1 MKANGIRRRM
11 SGLAELGALVMAL
24 ASHAAGAAT
33 SGAVA
38 TDRAAGAMPAKTN
51 LVELHASAGKLGNK
65 ECLACHARIATDVS
79 INKKVKTYHRLHLE
93 SKLTTPKDCADCHQA
108 VDLRNGSAA
117 ALRKQ
122 VDPEICAGCHSGGLK
137 GAKTLYS
144 R

>member
-1 MKANGIRRRM
+1 M
-11 SGLAELGALVMAL
+11 SGLVALGALAMAL

-33 SGAVA
+33 GGAVA
-38 TDRAAGAMPAKTN
+38 TDRAAGAELAKAN
-51 LVELHASAGKLGNK
+51 LVELHAGAGKLGSK
-65 ECLACHARIATDVS
+65 QCLACHARIATGVS
-79 INKKVKTYHRLHLE
+79 LDKKTKTYHRLHLE

-117 ALRKQ
+117 TLRKQ
-122 VDPEICAGCHSGGLK
+122 VDPEICAGCHSGGLE